1 MLEVIS
7 LLTGKCLSRH
17 HFGDDKIVGQVK
29 DFVWEKRWCLL
40 VELQDSSGFFY
51 LCCYCLGTSRVVRAI
66 SLPSK
71 VKCMEVIG
79 DKWFKDTGHLH
90 TTLTCFAGAAAL
102 GTDQGDILLLDLA
115 LADKKHNRTEK
126 EATEYELLAGFDTGY
141 EDELKETQLQEI
153 HPCVRLHIQAGACAT
168 SLAFITH
175 TNQLVVGYSMGILQ
189 FWNLLHLHME
199 EGATIKINLLELLFR
214 EYSASAQVHYHKEQ
228 DKGPNCITPSIS
240 KERPEESNGVCSL
253 QVSLE
258 SSDSVLDSDSI
269 FTSECIPEIGPGD
282 DLESVNEI
290 AEDDQKLLGC
300 PDLLLTIDRTT
311 SSTVLNSLD
320 KDTHQEM
327 IWSALEEMDSEQTCT
342 IVCNQLATG
351 GGATDL
357 AMDMT
362 EEDGE
367 RWLNVMNLHP
377 QFYSNED
384 NQRTFL
390 TCDSPVDNGIFRS
403 SAKAKKIPHATGRQH
418 PHHHGIFSQSAP
430 KQRAEKSEG
439 RQREKVLQC
448 KCIVSMLGSSTQVT
462 DPQNLNS
469 RKSFHFDH
477 CYWSHDEYTENEQG
491 VHVSD
496 GHHSRYADQA
506 KVFNDLGRTILENV
520 WRGFNAT
527 LFAYGQTGSGKSYT
541 MTGYGQNKGLVSMIC
556 EELFRGIREKQSPER
571 QFNVYFSMFEIYNEQ
586 IVLSLSKLSFEAMYW
601 LLWCA
606 AFNES
611 ALALKV
617 QDLLS
622 KVRKPGGL
630 RVREGRKGFYVEC
643 LKAVSCESYEKLEA
657 LLQEGIRNRSM
668 AATNM
673 NATSSRSHMVIN
685 LRFKQVLT
693 KEHCLKQSEIDLV
706 DLAGS
711 EKQRS
716 SGSTSDRFNEARAIN
731 LSLTTLGNVI
741 SALSDKAVG
750 KKIHHIPYRNSTL
763 TRLLRTALG
772 GNSKTVMNISFELEI
787 KHLAFMDASGGE
799 LDKEV
804 IVRVRNT
811 NNQVWVWSKERFAEC
826 MLLMEDMYKRD
837 SQENL
842 QHDFFKDPVENIHLG
857 SAQVWLESLAYCM
870 RYEEQVDA
878 SNSQGDE
885 EAIVHVKLLPC
896 NADGVPLGEEAA
908 VVDLEDLLGR
918 RMDFQVQISQCLGV
932 KWIKEQSS
940 RGIQIGFQIYELPI
954 VFYTNSC
961 WGNINP
967 TLAYSV
973 HVTIQ
978 HVTMEF
984 LNYLKTHAIILE
996 LFGLQEG
1003 CPEMETSYADIPLS
1017 NEGTILLDMCYQD
1030 SQQSC
1035 TSKDSG
1041 NDFSELR
1048 ERLLHLE
1055 LECDKLREENRVLK
1069 TENFEMRG
1077 EMEEQARQGPI
1088 PDNTSISEKLSND
1101 RLSGRSA
1108 FPNFDAEFAKAL
1120 KRFYFGMN
1128 GVKGK
1133 LNHLKEIQPLDE
1145 YNIRSLQYFV
1155 DERIEL
1161 IKEFG
1166 GDLEGCVGKMK
1177 SDVEKIILKKKEILL
1192 ALSAK

>member
-1 MLEVIS
+1 MPNANSIKVA
-7 LLTGKCLSRH
+7 
-17 HFGDDKIVGQVK
+17 V
-29 DFVWEKRWCLL
+29 
-40 VELQDSSGFFY
+40 
-51 LCCYCLGTSRVVRAI
+51 RV
-66 SLPSK
+66 
-71 VKCMEVIG
+71 
-79 DKWFKDTGHLH
+79 
-90 TTLTCFAGAAAL
+90 
-102 GTDQGDILLLDLA
+102 
-115 LADKKHNRTEK
+115 
-126 EATEYELLAGFDTGY
+126 
-141 EDELKETQLQEI
+141 
-153 HPCVRLHIQAGACAT
+153 
-168 SLAFITH
+168 
-175 TNQLVVGYSMGILQ
+175 
-189 FWNLLHLHME
+189 
-199 EGATIKINLLELLFR
+199 
-214 EYSASAQVHYHKEQ
+214 
-228 DKGPNCITPSIS
+228 
-240 KERPEESNGVCSL
+240 RPFN
-253 QVSLE
+253 
-258 SSDSVLDSDSI
+258 
-269 FTSECIPEIGPGD
+269 
-282 DLESVNEI
+282 
-290 AEDDQKLLGC
+290 
-300 PDLLLTIDRTT
+300 
-311 SSTVLNSLD
+311 
-320 KDTHQEM
+320 
-327 IWSALEEMDSEQTCT
+327 
-342 IVCNQLATG
+342 
-351 GGATDL
+351 
-357 AMDMT
+357 
-362 EEDGE
+362 
-367 RWLNVMNLHP
+367 
-377 QFYSNED
+377 
-384 NQRTFL
+384 
-390 TCDSPVDNGIFRS
+390 
-403 SAKAKKIPHATGRQH
+403 
-418 PHHHGIFSQSAP
+418 
-430 KQRAEKSEG
+430 
-439 RQREKVLQC
+439 QREKVLQC

-462 DPQNLNS
+462 DPKNLNN
-469 RKSFHFDH
+469 RKSFLFDH
-477 CYWSHDEYTENEQG
+477 CYWSHDEYTENEEG

-496 GHHSRYADQA
+496 GPHSRYADQG
-506 KVFNDLGRTILENV
+506 KVFNDLGRIILENV

-571 QFNVYFSMFEIYNEQ
+571 QFHVGGSHPFIFFCYHKLMVEAIQGDFPVYFSIFEIYNEQ
-586 IVLSLSKLSFEAMYW
+586 
-601 LLWCA
+601 
-606 AFNES
+606 
-611 ALALKV
+611 V

-643 LKAVSCESYEKLEA
+643 LKAVSCDSYEKLEA
-657 LLQEGIRNRSM
+657 LLREGIRNRST
-668 AATNM
+668 AVTNM

-716 SGSTSDRFNEARAIN
+716 SGNTSDRFNEARAIN

-772 GNSKTVMNISFELEI
+772 GNSKTVMIATVSPAHINYEETLSALRYAERAKSIMNRAVINVSATERLLRDLKEENSRLQARIASIETAGAVEERDALRRLILENESQLREIQKSWQQKLEDAKREWEQQYGTLALEEELKATLPYLVNVSEDPQLSGVLRKLIKTGITSVGRIPSSEEDIVMKGLGILDKHAVLVNCDDKVTMEPQKGARILVNGVPLLTRSQLKHLDRIIFGSCAFYLYVGFPQERSEKDKIHKYGKDFFLSEIVSDTEFAQLHLGSSDKQKENIDPNLTRLFHDFTALMPVVMQANQISQELGKNISFELEI
-787 KHLAFMDASGGE
+787 KHLAFMDANAGE

-804 IVRVRNT
+804 IVRVTNT
-811 NNQVWVWSKERFAEC
+811 KNQVWVWSKEKFAEC

-837 SQENL
+837 YQENL
-842 QHDFFKDPVENIHLG
+842 QHDFFKDSVESIHLG

-878 SNSQGDE
+878 SNSQGNE
-885 EAIVHVKLLPC
+885 EAIVHIKLLPC

-918 RMDFQVQISQCLGV
+918 RMDFQLQISQCLGV
-932 KWIKEQSS
+932 KWIKEQIS
-940 RGIQIGFQIYELPI
+940 RGIQIGFQIYELPV
-954 VFYTNSC
+954 VFYTNSS

-973 HVTIQ
+973 HFTIQ
-978 HVTMEF
+978 HVTMDF

-1017 NEGTILLDMCYQD
+1017 NEGTVLLDMCYQD

-1035 TSKDSG
+1035 TSTDSG

-1069 TENFEMRG
+1069 TENIEMRG
-1077 EMEEQARQGPI
+1077 EMEKRARQNAI
-1088 PDNTSISEKLSND
+1088 SDNTSTSEKLSND

-1108 FPNFDAEFAKAL
+1108 FPSFDAEFAKAL

-1133 LNHLKEIQPLDE
+1133 LNHLKEIRPLDE
-1145 YNIRSLQYFV
+1145 YNIHSLQYFV

-1177 SDVEKIILKKKEILL
+1177 SDVEKIIQKKKEIHLT
-1192 ALSAK
+1192 LSTK